1 MTHYNINLPVLPWM
15 LRQLLSSEKS
25 SNIIIVLLLD
35 IELLLAS
42 NKEEQVIKT
51 NRVFFVSWRKDFF
64 FLPARSAISTAKC
77 CNQRENKNTK
87 IARGAEFWA

>member
-1 MTHYNINLPVLPWM
+1 MTNYNINLPVLPWM

-51 NRVFFVSWRKDFF
+51 NRVFFVSWRKEGVFF
-64 FLPARSAISTAKC
+64 SVSSVS
-77 CNQRENKNTK
+77 N
-87 IARGAEFWA
+87 